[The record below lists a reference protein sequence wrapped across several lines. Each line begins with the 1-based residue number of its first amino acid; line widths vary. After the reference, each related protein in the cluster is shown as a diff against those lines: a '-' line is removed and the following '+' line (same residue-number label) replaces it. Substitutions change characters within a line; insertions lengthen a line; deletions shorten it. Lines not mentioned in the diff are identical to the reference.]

1 MLQART
7 LRITNYIVLFLF
19 FAMSIFIRPI
29 ADDYC
34 AGAGTGVNIRNY
46 IWSLSQSWSGDYFQI
61 LTNAILVG
69 FPTANLP
76 FYILGISTFFT
87 SVLLV
92 LLASKLLIS
101 KTFSFSKSESSLRYL
116 TNLFVLIFWNMYWAL
131 QVVPTGITHYHA
143 FLNDQKTFAAVF
155 GWATVI
161 TQYVISP
168 ILLLVL
174 ALFIDKYSWK
184 NNAIFFLLGFL
195 IGVSGYALAISV
207 FIFLIL
213 GNFHNMFLVSK
224 KVFFVLV
231 TAIFFGVVLSLSSSG
246 ARSRATIF
254 EGTLSKILDSDLII
268 RWSLVSFAEFITS
281 FANLGV
287 LLVFLGTIVIMQFSS
302 LRGFVVIKRFRLAQ
316 HLRYFFLFLCLY
328 YSVISF
334 SEFLIY
340 EAFWHLITFKVL
352 VFAFVSML
360 GLFVSVSYPVN
371 SKLLR
376 NTFIKRGI
384 LTIFLACL
392 VFTVK
397 IDMTI
402 IARGLVWNN
411 GPSPF
416 PGISDISLTNTWIDV
431 CWENLKD
438 IRSTPVRN

>member
-1 MLQART
+1 MET
-7 LRITNYIVLFLF
+7 VL
-19 FAMSIFIRPI
+19 
-29 ADDYC
+29 
-34 AGAGTGVNIRNY
+34 V
-46 IWSLSQSWSGDYFQI
+46 Q
-61 LTNAILVG
+61 V
-69 FPTANLP
+69 LP
-76 FYILGISTFFT
+76 LPG
-87 SVLLV
+87 LV
-92 LLASKLLIS
+92 LDLVLGLGLALALA
-101 KTFSFSKSESSLRYL
+101 LALVLGLGLGLGLDLVLGLGLDLGL
-116 TNLFVLIFWNMYWAL
+116 T
-131 QVVPTGITHYHA
+131 Q
-143 FLNDQKTFAAVF
+143 
-155 GWATVI
+155 
-161 TQYVISP
+161 TQP
-168 ILLLVL
+168 PAPLLVL

-195 IGVSGYALAISV
+195 LGVSGYALAISV